1 MKNVMSATYVRIVRR
16 IARSTVKCVSSML
29 MISATDVIHAVTVS
43 RKKAFIVMTVVS
55 VC

>member
-1 MKNVMSATYVRIVRR
+1 MKNVMSATYVRIARR
-16 IARSTVKCVSSML
+16 TARSIVKCVRSML

-43 RKKAFIVMTVVS
+43 RRKAFIVMTVVS